1 METRHTLVDD
11 AARRVQAGTSVVL
24 RGPAGI
30 GKTTIV
36 RAVTERLAA
45 DGRVV
50 LRAVASETSHRLPL
64 GAFAGVLSTQPSG
77 AAVERLAA
85 AVGELRR
92 TGARAL
98 LVVDDAF
105 LLDDESAALVHH
117 VAATASMPLLVTV
130 RAEAVWPDAIRRLWR
145 DGLAELVDVAPLGRP
160 DAVALVESRL
170 DGVVDAATL
179 DRLVDTGEGNPLVL
193 HELVTASRHAGL
205 LHQRNGVW
213 TADGLVA
220 GATARDLLDAR
231 VAAFGAEV
239 RVVAEL
245 VAVGG
250 AVPRWLL
257 EACTSKAAVDE
268 ARGARVVRE
277 RDADGFVEPGHPLVA
292 DAVRRSLDADALVAC
307 LRRLVDV
314 AMVAAD
320 RASGAEMLVPLGLWL
335 LALDDRREADAEA
348 LLAAGD
354 RAMDGLRFELAE
366 QLAEAALRAG
376 GGERARDL
384 GVRVRAM
391 QGRASTTD
399 DLTASERRQRAQGM
413 AEAFLLGLAPFDG
426 VRAAIG
432 DAIDCLDPGPLRLEL
447 EALDLNIAL
456 VVGNPMAPVLERLLA
471 IVRDHPDT
479 QAARVAAI
487 RSANALS
494 DAGRFDEVLRLL
506 DEAEGG
512 QVPLNEFHRYQLG
525 QNRALALHRRGR
537 TAEAERVL
545 AERLSGSDSPLAVT
559 FRSVV
564 RAELDLAAGR
574 PADAARHLG
583 QILTVVGSIDAGGL
597 RTWSRAMLRYANAW
611 ANGRDDTDVRP
622 DRTPG
627 LQARPMEVPGG
638 LADCQRLAALD
649 RLPEALRRSLAL
661 ADRAERDGLDFFAL
675 RALHLAGRI
684 QVTAS
689 LARRATALA
698 AACQSEWGALMA
710 DHLGALASD
719 DAVALEKVAEGFERV
734 GQLALAREAF
744 HTAAAAH
751 RAVGQRNA
759 SGRCRD
765 RAAALAASGVVA
777 TFAIHQPEA
786 TELTPREREVVALA
800 GAGRTNREVAVA
812 LGLSARTVE
821 THLQRAYRKLG
832 VNDRSALGRHHDRS
846 PHQAK

>member
-1 METRHTLVDD
+1 MDTRHTLVDD
-11 AARRVQAGTSVVL
+11 AVRRVQAGTSLVL

-36 RAVTERLAA
+36 RSVSERLAA
-45 DGRVV
+45 DGHVV
-50 LRAVASETSHRLPL
+50 LRAVASETARRLPL
-64 GAFAGVLSTQPSG
+64 GALAGVLAAQPSG
-77 AAVERLAA
+77 TAVERLAA
-85 AVGELRR
+85 AVTELRR
-92 TGARAL
+92 SVARAV

-117 VAATASMPLLVTV
+117 VAASSSMPLLVTV
-130 RAEAVWPDAIRRLWR
+130 RSEAAWPDAIRRLWR
-145 DGLAELVDVAPLGRP
+145 DGLAQLVELTPLGWL

-170 DGVVDAATL
+170 DGVIDAATL
-179 DRLVDTGEGNPLVL
+179 ERLVDTGEGNPLVL
-193 HELVTASRHAGL
+193 HELITASLQAGRL
-205 LHQRNGVW
+205 LRRNGVW

-231 VAAFGAEV
+231 VAALDDGV
-239 RVVAEL
+239 RAVAEL

-250 AVPRWLL
+250 AVPRSLL
-257 EACTSKAAVDE
+257 ESCTSAAAVDD
-268 ARGARVVRE
+268 ARRARIVRVRE
-277 RDADGFVEPGHPLVA
+277 ADRFVEPGHPLLA
-292 DAVRRSLDADALVAC
+292 DAVRRSLDAGAHVGR
-307 LRRLVDV
+307 LRGLVDG
-314 AMVAAD
+314 AM
-320 RASGAEMLVPLGLWL
+320 ASGARSAQQHLGSEVLVPLGLWL
-335 LALDDRREADAEA
+335 LALDDRREADVDA

-376 GGERARDL
+376 GSERARHL

-391 QGRASTTD
+391 QGRSSTTEN
-399 DLTASERRQRAQGM
+399 LTPSERRQRAQGM

-426 VRAAIG
+426 VRAALG
-432 DAIDCLDPGPLRLEL
+432 DAIDRLEPGPSRLEL
-447 EALDLNIAL
+447 EALDLNLAL
-456 VVGNPMAPVLERLLA
+456 VVGNPMAPLVERLLA

-494 DAGRFDEVLRLL
+494 DAGRFDEVLGLL

-545 AERLSGSDSPLAVT
+545 AERLTGSDSPLATT

-564 RAELDLAAGR
+564 RAELAVAAGR
-574 PADAARHLG
+574 PAEAARHLG
-583 QILTVVGSIDAGGL
+583 QILTIVGSVDAGGM

-622 DRTPG
+622 DGTPG
-627 LQARPMEVPGG
+627 LQARPMEVPVG

-649 RLPEALRRSLAL
+649 RLPDALRRSLAL
-661 ADRAERDGLDFFAL
+661 ADRAERDGLAFFAL
-675 RALHLAGRI
+675 RAVHLAGRI

-689 LARRATALA
+689 LVRRATTLA
-698 AACQSEWGALMA
+698 AACESEWGALMA
-710 DHLGALASD
+710 DHLGALAAE

-744 HTAAAAH
+744 HTAAVAH

-765 RAAALAASGVVA
+765 RAAALRDAGVAA
-777 TFAIHQPEA
+777 TFAIRQPEGPD
-786 TELTPREREVVALA
+786 LTPREREVVALA

-832 VNDRSALGRHHDRS
+832 VNDRSALGRHHE
-846 PHQAK
+846 